1 MSLPQP
7 VPPSWKD
14 LGKSSNDLL
23 SRDFPIHGVTL
34 EVKTNT
40 PSNVAFKVGGTRDS
54 KSAAITGDLEGK
66 YVDRKHGLV
75 FTQAWTTSNILRT
88 QVELENQIAKGL
100 KLDLNA
106 ALTPDSGS
114 KSALFTTT
122 YKQPGLHSRAFLDLF
137 KGPTFT
143 ADTVIGR
150 DGFLVGGEASYNVT
164 EGKVTRYN
172 AAVGFSAPEYAVTL
186 HGLGNLSTF
195 SASYYHRVNPDV
207 EAGAKAVYD
216 TKATTAGVNLEVG
229 TKAYLDGSAFVKA
242 KINNS
247 GILSLGY
254 TQALRPGVRASFGIA
269 LDTQR
274 LNAVAP
280 IGPAHK
286 FGASFTFEG

>member
-1 MSLPQP
+1 MAACPTLGHTRSINSPIIRPALTTSRFTVTTKSLPQCLS
-7 VPPSWKD
+7 PSPSPRPGRSVCSPCVSFPFDTPRRAQD

-23 SRDFPIHGVTL
+23 SRDFPFHGVTL

-40 PSNVAFKVGGTRDS
+40 PSNVAFKVGGTRDG

-137 KGPTFT
+137 KVRVSRVLFMYSGP
-143 ADTVIGR
+143 
-150 DGFLVGGEASYNVT
+150 L
-164 EGKVTRYN
+164 TR
-172 AAVGFSAPEYAVTL
+172 
-186 HGLGNLSTF
+186 
-195 SASYYHRVNPDV
+195 
-207 EAGAKAVYD
+207 
-216 TKATTAGVNLEVG
+216 
-229 TKAYLDGSAFVKA
+229 
-242 KINNS
+242 I
-247 GILSLGY
+247 
-254 TQALRPGVRASFGIA
+254 
-269 LDTQR
+269 
-274 LNAVAP
+274 
-280 IGPAHK
+280 
-286 FGASFTFEG
+286 